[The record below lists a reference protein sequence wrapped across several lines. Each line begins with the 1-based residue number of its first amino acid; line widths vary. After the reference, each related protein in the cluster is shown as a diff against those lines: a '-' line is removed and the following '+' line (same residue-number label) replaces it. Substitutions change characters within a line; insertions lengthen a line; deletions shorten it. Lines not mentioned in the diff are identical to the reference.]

1 MESHLGAVVK
11 RERTLCR
18 AAFGIPCSFGADT
31 RYWHCRA
38 PSANSGWRGSSCL
51 RLRIVLDPL
60 GEQLGFTTW
69 SVGFLV
75 FPLCHVVLDAFG
87 FHVAI
92 PRCLHGFVWRCQKW
106 YLQTQ
111 ERLAKTLCFFE
122 SKHINEDTPNM
133 DPKNDELL
141 ILRTPRRGPKW
152 WEPPTCCYCCAQT
165 LNPKPKPLNPK
176 H

>member
-11 RERTLCR
+11 RECTLCR

-31 RYWHCRA
+31 RYWHCHA
-38 PSANSGWRGSSCL
+38 PSANSGRGSSCL

-75 FPLCHVVLDAFG
+75 FPLCHFVLDAFG

-92 PRCLHGFVWRCQKW
+92 QRCLHGFVWRCQKR

-111 ERLAKTLCFFE
+111 ERLAKNTLFFR
-122 SKHINEDTPNM
+122 KQTH
-133 DPKNDELL
+133 K
-141 ILRTPRRGPKW
+141 RGHAHFGPK
-152 WEPPTCCYCCAQT
+152 
-165 LNPKPKPLNPK
+165 K
-176 H
+176 